1 MFDMAKAKSKK
12 SEEIKTKVKERF
24 EKDEAKKTSSTRKP
38 KSGKGI

>member
-1 MFDMAKAKSKK
+1 MFDMISKKSKK

-24 EKDEAKKTSSTRKP
+24 KKIETKKASSTRKP

>member
-1 MFDMAKAKSKK
+1 MFDMATIKSKK

-24 EKDEAKKTSSTRKP
+24 EKVDTKTISSTRKP